1 VYAEAASRRR
11 ESHVPTILLI
21 RGWRFFF
28 YTNEGNEPVHI
39 HCQNAE
45 REAKYWLDVE
55 SFEAV
60 EAHAYN
66 MSPADR
72 RTVRRI
78 ILEHFDYI
86 VSEWERF
93 QEMRHG

>member
-1 VYAEAASRRR
+1 M
-11 ESHVPTILLI
+11 
-21 RGWRFFF
+21 
-28 YTNEGNEPVHI
+28 NEGDEPVHI

-45 REAKYWLDVE
+45 REGKYWLDVE
-55 SFEAV
+55 GFEAV

-66 MSPADR
+66 MSPADK
-72 RTVRRI
+72 RTVRRV